1 MNMHSFPNANDR
13 VTLERYVVRLN
24 RESEQWPM
32 KRAACLTSAFALAV
46 IGALC
51 LYLFVEHNVPL
62 RSPSSTPE
70 LDFMIYCLS
79 RQLAT
84 TAIIAGST
92 AFTFAIGLSV
102 YAATQW
108 NIGLEK
114 HALAKLIEWQMN
126 QAFPVD
132 GVK

>member
-1 MNMHSFPNANDR
+1 
-13 VTLERYVVRLN
+13 
-24 RESEQWPM
+24 
-32 KRAACLTSAFALAV
+32 
-46 IGALC
+46 
-51 LYLFVEHNVPL
+51 
-62 RSPSSTPE
+62 
-70 LDFMIYCLS
+70 MIYCLS